1 MQWYV
6 FKIILLSV
14 STLAGF
20 DIRKHFLTLD
30 CFSSLDSY
38 DTSFYI
44 SVFLLAP
51 FSFFIHL
58 KKTLRI
64 PWVASFVTLL
74 LVTVTS
80 CPLSFD
86 SYV

>member
-1 MQWYV
+1 MLYL

-30 CFSSLDSY
+30 YFSSLDSY

-51 FSFFIHL
+51 FSFLIHF
-58 KKTLRI
+58 KK
-64 PWVASFVTLL
+64 L
-74 LVTVTS
+74 LVS
-80 CPLSFD
+80 LEWHPLSPF
-86 SYV
+86 YL